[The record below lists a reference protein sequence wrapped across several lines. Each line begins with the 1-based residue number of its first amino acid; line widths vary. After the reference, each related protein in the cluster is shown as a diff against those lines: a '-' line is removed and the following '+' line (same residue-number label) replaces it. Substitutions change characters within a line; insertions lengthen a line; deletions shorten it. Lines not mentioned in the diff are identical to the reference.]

1 MAYVGSGNLKSE
13 LVNRINELEKGPA
26 NVSMSPNTALLNY
39 SAYTNS
45 SYVLGG
51 ILYLQC
57 AIVLSK
63 ATDWN
68 SSELTLFTIQDAAC
82 RPGSERTVSRM
93 CLIVKGSGGT
103 GFVSR
108 GIKVKTDGKVV
119 FVNSSGGTQ
128 EVATVVIPGV
138 GVLL

>member
-1 MAYVGSGNLKSE
+1 MAHVGSGNLKSE

-93 CLIVKGSGGT
+93 CLIVKGSGG
-103 GFVSR
+103 
-108 GIKVKTDGKVV
+108 IKVKTDGKVV